1 MDDDYK
7 EYKDPPVKIDSI
19 ISTLAY
25 YQSCL
30 AGRLEARWDELD
42 ADELARLLTLFGQI
56 ASRLGRLLR
65 DRYALH
71 GDSYEQFEAV
81 KRSMAER
88 IALFSLE
95 ERIEH
100 FGRDVL
106 EDIDME
112 KPITN
117 RHVVDVDR
125 VITDLNDVQGRLD
138 YHIDFH
144 DWDSSE
150 AASRDRLLA
159 VYSQNA
165 TRLGRL
171 LRDRAVIYGPPP
183 DPLEVMKNKALD
195 SVWEKMEAERAQRDE
210 APDEVPDETPD
221 CPADSLSR

>member
-19 ISTLAY
+19 ISILAY
-25 YQSCL
+25 HQSCL
-30 AGRLEARWDELD
+30 AGRLEASWDELD
-42 ADELARLLTLFGQI
+42 AGELARLLTLYGQI

-71 GDSYEQFEAV
+71 GDSYERFEAV

-88 IALFSLE
+88 VAQQSLE
-95 ERIEH
+95 ERIEMY
-100 FGRDVL
+100 GYDVL
-106 EDIDME
+106 ADIDME
-112 KPITN
+112 KLTTN
-117 RHVVDVDR
+117 QPAIEVDR
-125 VITDLNDVQGRLD
+125 VIADLNRFQNQLD
-138 YHIDFH
+138 CHIDFH
-144 DWDSSE
+144 DWDSTE

-171 LRDRAVIYGPPP
+171 LRHRAVIYGPPP
-183 DPLEVMKNKALD
+183 DPLKVMINKALD
-195 SVWEKMEAERAQRDE
+195 SVWEEMEAKRAESAQRDE
-210 APDEVPDETPD
+210 ASDETPD